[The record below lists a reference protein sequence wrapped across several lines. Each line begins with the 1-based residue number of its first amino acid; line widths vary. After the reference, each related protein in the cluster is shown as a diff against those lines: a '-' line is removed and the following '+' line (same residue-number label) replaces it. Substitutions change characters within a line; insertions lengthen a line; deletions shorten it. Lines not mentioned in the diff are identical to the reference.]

1 ADAVADRTIPLTSS
15 WGATE
20 SAPAATSAHFAGSR
34 CGCIGVPLPGVT
46 VKLAPDGDKL
56 EIRLKGP
63 NVTPGY
69 HANPEATTAAFD
81 DEGFYRTGDAV
92 RAVNPDAPSEG
103 LMFDGRIAEDFKL
116 VTGTWV
122 TVGRLR
128 AGLVS
133 ESGGLL
139 SDAVITGHDRDHA
152 AALAWV
158 NEFEARRAFGED
170 VRLDDPRLREQLTNA
185 LRRLNTGAGSASRG

>member
-1 ADAVADRTIPLTSS
+1 
-15 WGATE
+15 
-20 SAPAATSAHFAGSR
+20 
-34 CGCIGVPLPGVT
+34 
-46 VKLAPDGDKL
+46 
-56 EIRLKGP
+56 
-63 NVTPGY
+63 
-69 HANPEATTAAFD
+69 
-81 DEGFYRTGDAV
+81 
-92 RAVNPDAPSEG
+92 VNPDDPSEG

-139 SDAVITGHDRDHA
+139 GDAVITGHDRDYA

-158 NEFEARRAFGED
+158 NQLEARRAFGED
-170 VRLDDPRLREQLTNA
+170 VALDDPRLREHLTDA
-185 LRRLNTGAGSASRG
+185 LRRLNTGAGSASRVERLLLLDEPPDLDAGEITDKGYVNQRRVVDRRADAVARLYARPPDPAVIVSPR